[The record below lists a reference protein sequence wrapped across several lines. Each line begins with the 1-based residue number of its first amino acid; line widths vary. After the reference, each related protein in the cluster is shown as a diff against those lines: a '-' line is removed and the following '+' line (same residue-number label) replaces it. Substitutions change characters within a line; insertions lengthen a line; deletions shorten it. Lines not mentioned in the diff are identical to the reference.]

1 MIFLVS
7 CRPTH
12 PGCSFCDDLHCWLKL
27 KTFEDFATVQTFFK
41 CQSASALKMRF
52 ENCQGIA
59 NSKLGSIR
67 ARFWLLPDI
76 DVRDVRDTRS
86 HQHNGSVKKPNTCQG
101 ARPPWYYLDRSGT
114 VYRCGIQATTL
125 HLQLHGFH
133 MDISCRVSYGYI
145 HIYIYIIVLYY
156 IILYYFILFY
166 IILYYIILYYVILKY
181 IILHYIIL
189 YYFKLFYIILYC
201 IILYYIFLY
210 YIVLFFIIL
219 YYIVL
224 YYTIFFILY
233 IILYYILLYYIM
245 LY

>member
-76 DVRDVRDTRS
+76 DVRDVRDVRDTRS

-145 HIYIYIIVLYY
+145 HICIIVLYY

-201 IILYYIFLY
+201 IILYYITLH
-210 YIVLFFIIL
+210 YIYIL
-219 YYIVL
+219 HIYI
-224 YYTIFFILY
+224 YILY
-233 IILYYILLYYIM
+233 IYIYIIHIYILYIYI
-245 LY
+245 